1 MQHDLALAAG
11 HGKIDNMRDIAF
23 TVNYSIRQ
31 LGADLLLEVVGQL
44 LHMGV
49 ILVEMR
55 HANLARLGKR
65 GNIRHGF
72 GARTHAA
79 LLTAAEGQR
88 RQTQTLLDIQCT
100 DALGCADF
108 VAGNAHQVAVPFF
121 RRQAYT
127 AKTLYGINM
136 EQRLGCLGLEQLSEL
151 FDRLY
156 RADLVVDQLAGEK
169 NGVLGQCFAQH
180 LGRDVTGCV
189 RCKENYVE
197 AVRSK
202 LLCGVDGCRVL
213 DLGRDDAA
221 LFMSVEVSGTAQAD
235 VGALR
240 AAGGEIYFLGQTAER
255 RRDRPAAVLKQMRG
269 LQTHAVQ
276 AGRVAELLAH
286 RVNGRFGCFG
296 QHAGRRRV
304 IKIMHRKTNSFIGAD
319 RRAAILPAIIK
330 YFTTAGRLLQDKNVQ
345 NGIEK

>member
-1 MQHDLALAAG
+1 M
-11 HGKIDNMRDIAF
+11 
-23 TVNYSIRQ
+23 
-31 LGADLLLEVVGQL
+31 
-44 LHMGV
+44 
-49 ILVEMR
+49 
-55 HANLARLGKR
+55 
-65 GNIRHGF
+65 
-72 GARTHAA
+72 
-79 LLTAAEGQR
+79 
-88 RQTQTLLDIQCT
+88 
-100 DALGCADF
+100 
-108 VAGNAHQVAVPFF
+108 AGNAHQVTVPFF
-121 RRQAYT
+121 RSQAYT
-127 AKTLYGINM
+127 AKTLHGINV
-136 EQRLGCLGLEQLSEL
+136 EQCLGCLGLEQLSEL

-169 NGVLGQCFAQH
+169 NRVLGQCFAQH
-180 LGRDVTGCV
+180 LGCDVTGCV
-189 RCKENYVE
+189 RCKENHVE

-202 LLCGVDGCRVL
+202 LLCGVDGCRVF
-213 DLGRDDAA
+213 DLGRDDTA

-235 VGALR
+235 VGALC

-255 RRDRPAAVLKQMRG
+255 RRDRPAAVLEQMRG